1 MLVLAVCSL
10 KGGVGKTSV
19 TLGLASGAHA
29 RGLRT
34 LVVDLDPQGD
44 VTTGLAV
51 AEEPSTTLADVLEDP
66 RAKVVRSAVVP
77 SGWSWRGADGAQ
89 VPLDV
94 LTVDARFAR
103 DAVGDAGDRAV
114 LAALATVAREM
125 SLDAVATGVD
135 NLTIDNVVVDTNRDG
150 FDIDSVGFTP
160 VPLPAAGFALL
171 AATAWALY
179 NVGIG
184 MAGGLL
190 FRERPLLG
198 VVLGLLRR
206 SAREMGQTV
215 IMVTHDPVAASAADR
230 VVLLADGR
238 LAGELVDPT
247 VESVTAA
254 LTALSAPAE
263 GGVR

>member
-94 LTVDARFAR
+94 LTGGPA
-103 DAVGDAGDRAV
+103 
-114 LAALATVAREM
+114 LAARERP
-125 SLDAVATGVD
+125 DA
-135 NLTIDNVVVDTNRDG
+135 
-150 FDIDSVGFTP
+150 SEK
-160 VPLPAAGFALL
+160 ALL
-171 AATAWALY
+171 ALSRALAKAEGY
-179 NVGIG
+179 ELVLLDCPPHLG
-184 MAGGLL
+184 ALTRSGLAASDRALVVAEPGL
-190 FRERPLLG
+190 FAVNAADRALGAVHGVRGSLNPRLQPLG
-198 VVLGLLRR
+198 VVVNRFRSSLAEHRYRVEELQSMFGPLVLSPVLPERSVLQRAQGATVPIHEYPGGRDLARAFDAILDRALR
-206 SAREMGQTV
+206 AP
-215 IMVTHDPVAASAADR
+215 H
-230 VVLLADGR
+230 GR
-238 LAGELVDPT
+238 
-247 VESVTAA
+247 
-254 LTALSAPAE
+254 
-263 GGVR
+263 